1 MRIINANKMRLL
13 KSLCYNRSMGE
24 KVRGGFTLV
33 ELALS
38 LAFVGVLSMTVVL
51 LIQSV
56 SASYRRGLI
65 LNQINTV
72 AMDLV
77 DDIKVSVQNAGSDS
91 VLSKCEL
98 YYDAGSSNR
107 SSCMGDNASSFVSF
121 TRYANVT
128 AEGSDLGLMPVF
140 GAFCS
145 GLYTYVW
152 ASGYFESSDA
162 YVRTVGVA
170 TPSLT
175 TVASVSGKTGRSYS
189 NSSFRLLKVHDS
201 DRSIC
206 VNAMKDQN
214 SSNYV
219 KHDEYDNNKI
229 KPQMKV
235 EQSMI
240 TSDEDVV
247 ELLPKNKAAN
257 LVLYDLFVS
266 TPAVNTTR
274 SNLFYSGAFILGT
287 IRGGINIR
295 AIGNS
300 CKAPDNGYSDLEYCA
315 INKFNFAAMAGGE

>member
-1 MRIINANKMRLL
+1 
-13 KSLCYNRSMGE
+13 MGE
-24 KVRGGFTLV
+24 KVRGGFTLI

-38 LAFVGVLSMTVVL
+38 LVFVGILSITVVL

-56 SASYRRGLI
+56 SSSYRRGLV

-72 AMDLV
+72 AMDLI

-91 VLSKCEL
+91 VLRQCEL
-98 YYDAGSSNR
+98 YYDVGSDSQDN
-107 SSCMGDNASSFVSF
+107 CMSDNGNSFVSF

-128 AEGSDLGLMPVF
+128 AEGSNLGSMPVF

-145 GLYTYVW
+145 GSYTYVW

-162 YVRTVGVA
+162 YNRTVQGVA
-170 TPSLT
+170 VPSLT
-175 TVASVSGKTGRSYS
+175 TVASVSGRTGNSYS
-189 NSSFRLLKVHDS
+189 NSSFRLLKVHDT

-206 VNAMKDQN
+206 VNAMKDQ
-214 SSNYV
+214 SSTSYTKSANYTQS
-219 KHDEYDNNKI
+219 KI
-229 KPQMKV
+229 KPEMKV

-240 TSDEDVV
+240 TSSEDVV

-257 LVLYDLFVS
+257 LTLYDLFVGK
-266 TPAVNTTR
+266 PAINSTR

-287 IRGGINIR
+287 IRGGINIK

-300 CKAPDNGYSDLEYCA
+300 CKAPDNAYSDLEYCA